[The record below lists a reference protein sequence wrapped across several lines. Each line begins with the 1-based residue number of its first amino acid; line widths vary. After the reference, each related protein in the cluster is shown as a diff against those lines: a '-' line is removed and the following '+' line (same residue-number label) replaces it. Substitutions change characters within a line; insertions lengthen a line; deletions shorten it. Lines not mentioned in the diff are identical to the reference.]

1 MVDTIMMENPR
12 RFELINGR
20 RADLWIVRER
30 QIGKFISAHKLKPVS
45 RVSLGVSKEATSVK
59 MIDINNITGIQ
70 GGRKVAHLH
79 YKGELYLLK
88 SKQWR
93 DFSGVVVKD
102 LSERLAAS
110 KQVSFDEL
118 VNISE
123 SVGSIIR

>member
-1 MVDTIMMENPR
+1 MED
-12 RFELINGR
+12 ELTFG
-20 RADLWIVRER
+20 LF
-30 QIGKFISAHKLKPVS
+30 GKGKLVSSFSAHKLKPVS

-93 DFSGVVVKD
+93 DFSGVVVK
-102 LSERLAAS
+102 
-110 KQVSFDEL
+110 
-118 VNISE
+118 I
-123 SVGSIIR
+123 